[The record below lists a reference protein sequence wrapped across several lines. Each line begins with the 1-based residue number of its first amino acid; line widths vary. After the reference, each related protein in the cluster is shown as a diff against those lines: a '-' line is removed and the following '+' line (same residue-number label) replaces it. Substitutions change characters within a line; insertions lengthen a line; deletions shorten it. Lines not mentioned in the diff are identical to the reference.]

1 MARLPVAGLL
11 ALQLN
16 GLLGQILR
24 EFLGERLLGNL
35 VLDLSQGR

>member
-1 MARLPVAGLL
+1 MARLHVAGLL

-24 EFLGERLLGNL
+24 EFQGERLLGNL